1 MAVGLPV
8 RKALLFKAHSRL
20 LLGSAL
26 SIFLRPS
33 NFSAQE
39 WSTLRASLVALD
51 PQAKLSVLRPGLLP
65 ALLRSPQFRNF
76 DQTQLRS
83 HLQGP
88 LAVLTLPHLDPP
100 SFTKLLSTLDAIS
113 TSPGPKEQP
122 HDPKSKTPRV
132 VIQRLQLLSTLIHN
146 RALDV
151 PATQL
156 VAKLPP
162 LPVLHSQIIGL
173 IGGAS
178 RSIVGI
184 VGARGQEVARTLEGF
199 KQGLEQPAAPSPS
212 P

>member
-39 WSTLRASLVALD
+39 WSTLRASLAALD
-51 PQAKLSVLRPGLLP
+51 PAAKVSVLRPGLLP
-65 ALLRSPQFRNF
+65 ALLRSPAFRTF
-76 DQTQLRS
+76 DATQLRS

-100 SFTKLLSTLDAIS
+100 SFSKLLSALDSIS
-113 TSPGPKEQP
+113 TTPGPKEPP
-122 HDPKSKTPRV
+122 HDPKSKTPRI

-146 RALDV
+146 RALDI
-151 PATQL
+151 PATKH

-162 LPVLHSQIIGL
+162 LPVLHSQIIRL

-178 RSIVGI
+178 RSLVGI
-184 VGARGQEVARTLEGF
+184 VGARGQEVARTLEGY
-199 KQGLEQPAAPSPS
+199 KQGLESSSSPS